1 MVRRI
6 VKNTKFLA
14 QVSREATKKDSQIIE
29 DLLDT
34 LRANRDYCVGMAAN
48 MIGEKKRIIV
58 ENYLSFILYR
68 FCRKNISM
76 CMYHIH
82 PINHYISINKKGV
95 LYVYL

>member
-48 MIGEKKRIIV
+48 MIGEKKK
-58 ENYLSFILYR
+58 NYS
-68 FCRKNISM
+68 
-76 CMYHIH
+76 
-82 PINHYISINKKGV
+82 
-95 LYVYL
+95 